1 MKLKLTGALMATMGM
16 GLASGV
22 QAVSFF
28 EDFSSPTLDPAWSV
42 YENTGV
48 RSNGLTS
55 PANHYSLTDH
65 PGYLRYYLD
74 PMTSGNALTGIAS
87 PGYDLPLTFY
97 RPLTGDQWTL
107 ESKIDFHMPGWGDDR
122 SFSQLI
128 GFGVPGPDYWQD
140 GHVYYRDNFYSV
152 NLLYFCQRNNCPYLN
167 LGARGPADFPLWL
180 RMTRNRGLLELFYSL
195 DGQSWTM
202 GNQHDW
208 GSTLDGLDQRLML
221 SGSSWWLTWSSYAD
235 WDWVRFTS
243 TAPSVPEPATLL
255 LSLLGLGGLGLM
267 RRRR

>member
-1 MKLKLTGALMATMGM
+1 MRLKLSVALMAAMGM

-48 RSNGLTS
+48 RSYGLTY

-74 PMTSGNALTGIAS
+74 PMTSGNAITGVAS

-107 ESKIDFHMPGWGDDR
+107 ESKIDFHMPWGYNGR
-122 SFSQLI
+122 TLFQLI
-128 GFGVPGPDYWQD
+128 GFGAPGPDYRED
-140 GHVYYRDNFYSV
+140 GLAYYRDSGFAANR
-152 NLLYFCQRNNCPYLN
+152 LYFCQRTNCPFLD
-167 LGARGPADFPLWL
+167 LGAGGPADSQLWL

-195 DGQSWTM
+195 DSQSWTK
-202 GNQHDW
+202 GDQYDW
-208 GSTLDGLDQRLML
+208 GSALDGLDQRFVL
-221 SGSSWWLTWSSYAD
+221 SGASWWFPGGSYAD

-243 TAPSVPEPATLL
+243 TSQSVPEPAVLL
-255 LSLLGLGGLGLM
+255 LTLLGLGGLSLT
-267 RRRR
+267 RRR

>member
-74 PMTSGNALTGIAS
+74 QMTSGNALTGIAS

-97 RPLTGDQWTL
+97 RPLTGEQWTL
-107 ESKIDFHMPGWGDDR
+107 ESKIDFYMPWANGR
-122 SFSQLI
+122 TFNQMV
-128 GFGVPGPDYWQD
+128 GFGSPGSGYS
-140 GHVYYRDNFYSV
+140 GAGYGYYRDSGYSA
-152 NLLYFCQRNNCPYLN
+152 NRLYFCQANNCPFLD
-167 LGARGPADFPLWL
+167 LGNTGPADFPLWL
-180 RMTRNRGLLELFYSL
+180 RMTRNRGLIELLYSL
-195 DGQSWTM
+195 DGQSWAT
-202 GNQHDW
+202 GGQHDF
-208 GSTLDGLDQRLML
+208 GSALDGLDQRLVL
-221 SGSSWWLTWSSYAD
+221 SGASWWVPAGSYAD

-243 TAPSVPEPATLL
+243 TSPSVPEPATLL
-255 LSLLGLGGLGLM
+255 LSLLGLGGLSLM